1 MATPT
6 IYLVS
11 DMRTVP
17 DSATGG
23 YACITTTTQHS
34 TRNGAEER
42 YHTAL
47 AAAARNTQYPL
58 MSAVMMTNEGFVIES
73 KAYQHDVVPP
83 EPEPEP
89 EPVEGEE

>member
-1 MATPT
+1 MAAPT
-6 IYLVS
+6 IYIVS

-23 YACITTTTQHS
+23 YACITNTTQHS

-47 AAAARNTQYPL
+47 ATAARSTQYPL
-58 MSAVMMTNEGFVIES
+58 MSAVMMTNDGFVIASQSYE
-73 KAYQHDVVPP
+73 HDVQPAP
-83 EPEPEP
+83 EATE
-89 EPVEGEE
+89 